1 MSSYIPQTSKHKL
14 HTRKYI
20 HTLQQR
26 HKCVVPQDSR
36 RAISAAQHIP
46 LHPFTGAFTNAPP
59 PTAREPP
66 ARLLW
71 GAAPA
76 LCRCRFRVC
85 VCVCVRERES
95 ERSYYSA
102 KTTTNPMIS
111 VTTVTALTKTSSIWP
126 ILHTVQP
133 RPSHTVTHLWL
144 WSLRPPYISST
155 LYIPQTTQ
163 PRPSQTPTR
172 LWQQSLHKLIPHLL
186 DIFLTLHSQD
196 HHKPHHTY
204 DHSHCTH
211 WAHADLIYY
220 TLLSIHSQDHHRP

>member
-71 GAAPA
+71 GAALA

-102 KTTTNPMIS
+102 KTTTFTIEETGLPWIQFYFQMLNANACRIMIVHNEYQFKRMNDGTGS
-111 VTTVTALTKTSSIWP
+111 ASMHCALVP
-126 ILHTVQP
+126 DEE
-133 RPSHTVTHLWL
+133 R
-144 WSLRPPYISST
+144 
-155 LYIPQTTQ
+155 
-163 PRPSQTPTR
+163 
-172 LWQQSLHKLIPHLL
+172 
-186 DIFLTLHSQD
+186 
-196 HHKPHHTY
+196 
-204 DHSHCTH
+204 
-211 WAHADLIYY
+211 
-220 TLLSIHSQDHHRP
+220 LLSDKNAALVLSPAIMLH